1 MIKMSR
7 IAVVA
12 AVAATAL
19 SSPTFAQSF
28 GPQHGA
34 GNTSTSSFPATIGQ
48 NSRMAH
54 RVHVRGRAPA
64 PRSGLHAFAAT
75 IPNTYSPALNP
86 FSPALTGG
94 GSAGYNENLRTDT
107 W

>member
-1 MIKMSR
+1 MIKFSHL
-7 IAVVA
+7 AVVV

-19 SSPTFAQSF
+19 SSAAFAQSF
-28 GPQHGA
+28 DPQYGM
-34 GNTSTSSFPATIGQ
+34 TSGQ
-48 NSRMAH
+48 HRIAH
-54 RVHVRGRAPA
+54 RVHVRGRMPA
-64 PRSGLHAFAAT
+64 RRSGLHAFATTA
-75 IPNTYSPALNP
+75 PNALSPALNP

>member
-7 IAVVA
+7 FAVVV

-19 SSPTFAQSF
+19 SSSAFAQSF
-28 GPQHGA
+28 GPEY
-34 GNTSTSSFPATIGQ
+34 GQ
-48 NSRMAH
+48 NSRVAH

-75 IPNTYSPALNP
+75 APNAFGPALNP

-94 GSAGYNENLRTDT
+94 GSAGYNQNLRTDT